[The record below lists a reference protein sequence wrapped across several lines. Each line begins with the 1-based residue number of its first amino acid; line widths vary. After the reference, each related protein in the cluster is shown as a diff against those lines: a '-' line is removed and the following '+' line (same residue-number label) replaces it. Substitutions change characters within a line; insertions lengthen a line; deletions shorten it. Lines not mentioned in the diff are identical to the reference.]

1 MPSDPRPQNLQLT
14 VSAGMCYWE
23 AIRAGVDGLGVCV
36 SSLGLGPGHP
46 PIESF
51 VAGLKGT
58 PRDPGIDVGQF
69 ASLNTAFQYMRK
81 RYAAYESRLIGV
93 DVGCLQHQIPGGMLT
108 NLENQLRAMNA
119 LERLP
124 DVLQEVTRIRADMGY
139 PPLATPSSQMCG
151 AQATTNVLTG
161 QRYKM
166 VSKEMRDYCRGMY
179 GTPPGQIAPELMKRA
194 LEGESP
200 ITCRPAD
207 LLEPGWEK
215 AKAEIG
221 DLAHNDEDVLTYALF
236 PTIAV
241 DYLKKKYGQEA

>member
-1 MPSDPRPQNLQLT
+1 
-14 VSAGMCYWE
+14 
-23 AIRAGVDGLGVCV
+23 
-36 SSLGLGPGHP
+36 
-46 PIESF
+46 
-51 VAGLKGT
+51 
-58 PRDPGIDVGQF
+58 
-69 ASLNTAFQYMRK
+69 
-81 RYAAYESRLIGV
+81 
-93 DVGCLQHQIPGGMLT
+93 
-108 NLENQLRAMNA
+108 
-119 LERLP
+119 
-124 DVLQEVTRIRADMGY
+124 
-139 PPLATPSSQMCG
+139 MCG

-200 ITCRPAD
+200 TAD
-207 LLEPGWEK
+207 LLEPGWER